1 MNLFNGYNLT
11 EKPKTD
17 FMDKR
22 MKQQIAFILEAD
34 KLKNVIRRNYLTDD
48 SRLENTAE
56 HTWHSTLMALLLFEH
71 AENREELDLLHI
83 IRMIT
88 IHDLVEIEA
97 GDTFMFDVEANRN
110 KFDREN
116 QAAKK
121 IFTILPYEQGKE
133 YYDLWLEFEKEETP
147 NAIFAASV
155 DKIMPVLLNTH
166 SKGTSWREAE
176 ITSGKVFETLNI
188 IGKGPK
194 KIADLLKELV
204 AESLKKGNLT

>member
-1 MNLFNGYNLT
+1 M
-11 EKPKTD
+11 E
-17 FMDKR
+17 R
-22 MKQQIAFILEAD
+22 RVKQQIAFILEAD
-34 KLKNVIRRNYLTDD
+34 KLKNVIRRNYLADD
-48 SRLENTAE
+48 SRRENTAE
-56 HTWHSTLMALLLFEH
+56 HTWHTTLMALLLFEH

-88 IHDLVEIEA
+88 IHDLVEIDA
-97 GDTFMFDVEANRN
+97 GDTFMFDEEGNRN

-121 IFTILPYEQGKE
+121 IFSMLPYDQGKE
-133 YYDLWLEFEKEETP
+133 YYDLWLEFEKEESS

-155 DKIMPVLLNTH
+155 DKIMPVLLNAR

-176 ITSGKVFETLNI
+176 ITSDKVLETLKI

-194 KIADLLKELV
+194 KIEDLLKELV
-204 AESLKKGNLT
+204 IESLKKGNLA

>member
-1 MNLFNGYNLT
+1 M
-11 EKPKTD
+11 E
-17 FMDKR
+17 R
-22 MKQQIAFILEAD
+22 RVKQQIAFILEAD
-34 KLKNVIRRNYLTDD
+34 KLKNVIRRNYLADD
-48 SRLENTAE
+48 SRRENTAE
-56 HTWHSTLMALLLFEH
+56 HTWHTTLMALLLFEH

-88 IHDLVEIEA
+88 IHDLVEIDA
-97 GDTFMFDVEANRN
+97 GDTFMFDEEGNRN

-121 IFTILPYEQGKE
+121 IFSMLPYDQGKE
-133 YYDLWLEFEKEETP
+133 YYDLWLEFEKEESS

-155 DKIMPVLLNTH
+155 DKIMPVLLNAR

-176 ITSGKVFETLNI
+176 ITSDKVLETLKI

-194 KIADLLKELV
+194 KIEDLLKELV
-204 AESLKKGNLT
+204 TESLKKGNLA